1 MEQETQTGGRILI
14 TKRDT
19 LNGSMFTLDI
29 LKSDLRHMPMLNGQM
44 MITVYH
50 MTKLDTTSHI
60 SSIFMSEKTHSIP
73 D

>member
-1 MEQETQTGGRILI
+1 MEQEIQIGGRTLI

-29 LKSDLRHMPMLNGQM
+29 LKSDLRHTPMLNGQM
-44 MITVYH
+44 MITVFH
-50 MTKLDTTSHI
+50 MTKLDTTSRI
-60 SSIFMSEKTHSIP
+60 NSIFMSEKIHSIP